1 MKEKDNPQNG
11 ERKVF
16 SNGDK
21 RNSPP
26 KQANRARAAQNKKKT
41 NNLIEKWAQDLSGHL
56 SREGIQV
63 AIKHLKRCSVSLI
76 TREMHIR
83 SSMRYRF
90 TACKGQVSQVSM
102 AISKS

>member
-26 KQANRARAAQNKKKT
+26 KQANRARAAQKKKKNKQPNRKMGPRSKWT
-41 NNLIEKWAQDLSGHL
+41 FVQRRHPGGHKAPEKMF
-56 SREGIQV
+56 
-63 AIKHLKRCSVSLI
+63 SVPN
-76 TREMHIR
+76 H
-83 SSMRYRF
+83 
-90 TACKGQVSQVSM
+90 
-102 AISKS
+102 